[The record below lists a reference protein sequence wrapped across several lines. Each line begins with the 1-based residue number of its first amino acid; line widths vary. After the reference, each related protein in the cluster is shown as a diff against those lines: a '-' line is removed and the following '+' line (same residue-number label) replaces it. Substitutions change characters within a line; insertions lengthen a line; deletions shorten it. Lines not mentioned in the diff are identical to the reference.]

1 MNSVAA
7 ISLAQTARPCLRR
20 GIDCLDQGA
29 SVPPD
34 QRVDILPKRES
45 STVHRWTRRRLQISL
60 ERIHG

>member
-45 STVHRWTRRRLQISL
+45 STVHRWTRRQL
-60 ERIHG
+60 